1 MPDGFGRTTR
11 DEASPQLT
19 KLLFGDGSLSCNN
32 CAEKPNCPYVGQV
45 CAMFKPVIERQKG
58 DK

>member
-1 MPDGFGRTTR
+1 MLDGFGRMTS

-19 KLLFGDGSLSCNN
+19 KFLFGDGSQTCKA
-32 CAEKPNCPYVGQV
+32 CAERPNCPYVGQV
-45 CAMFKPVIERQKG
+45 CAMFKPVIKKQKG

>member
-1 MPDGFGRTTR
+1 MPDGFGRMTR

-19 KLLFGDGSLSCNN
+19 KFLFGDGSRLCND
-32 CAEKPNCPYVGQV
+32 CAEKQNCPYVGQV
-45 CAMFKPVIERQKG
+45 CAMFKPGIEKQKG